1 MKSDTTEKL
10 SGLQIYKTLK
20 FQEHCRGNQKS
31 IFNRL
36 IPRMNDCQGMQALK
50 QQAQNLCIAA

>member
-1 MKSDTTEKL
+1 MKPDNTEKL
-10 SGLQIYKTLK
+10 SDLQIQETLK
-20 FQEHCRGNQKS
+20 FQEHSRGNQKS

-50 QQAQNLCIAA
+50 QQAQNLCIAV